1 MIMMKGNII
10 GDVLLN
16 ISNNNSRDLKQ
27 DNQENNAV
35 KN

>member
-1 MIMMKGNII
+1 MMKGNII

-35 KN
+35 KI